1 MKQLSKFEIAAI
13 KRTAQSVSM
22 LITKRNKLQTQLEE
36 LNKDLAEVNDTIATF
51 EQPVKAMT
59 DGYTSEDI
67 FKKKVTKYTDKKGK
81 EQTKVEWVFKY
92 PDTILPVKEGT
103 VTSAE
108 KFYDASPEATPDAVY
123 SEVNYSINDNTSN
136 TTDEWK

>member
-22 LITKRNKLQTQLEE
+22 LITKRNKLQAQLTGLQE
-36 LNKDLAEVNDTIATF
+36 DLAEVNDTIATF

-67 FKKKVTKYTDKKGK
+67 FEKKVTKYTDKKGK

-92 PDTILPVKEGT
+92 PDTILPVKEGSGESEIPT
-103 VTSAE
+103 GMPVN
-108 KFYDASPEATPDAVY
+108 TPDAVY
-123 SEVNYSINDNTSN
+123 SEVNDSIDSNNINNTA
-136 TTDEWK
+136 DEWK